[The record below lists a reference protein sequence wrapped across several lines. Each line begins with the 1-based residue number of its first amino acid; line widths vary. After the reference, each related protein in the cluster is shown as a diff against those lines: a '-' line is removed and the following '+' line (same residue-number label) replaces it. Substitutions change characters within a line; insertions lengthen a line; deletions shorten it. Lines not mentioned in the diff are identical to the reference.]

1 MPELFVARQPR
12 SGSRSLE
19 DELLDERFVLALIEL
34 NRQGY
39 RLALDDFAYSVSA
52 ERLLKLVDVVKL
64 DVLALGREQL
74 ACEVAY
80 LKPYGVKVLAEP
92 DQALEPIGEQLAGP
106 RPGELFALGL
116 FTVIDPL
123 MDAPMRANEAAGP
136 LFEPDMAA
144 AA

>member
-34 NRQGY
+34 KRQDH
-39 RLALDDFAYSVSA
+39 RLALDDFAYVSA
-52 ERLLKLVDVVKL
+52 ERLVKPVDVVKVDL
-64 DVLALGREQL
+64 LALGREQL